1 MRGAS
6 FSLSLSNKCLAYN
19 LDCARVKRMAGA
31 LQLGREGILRYL
43 ALRVVGRSM
52 VGARRGASRR
62 PASAL
67 FVKRL
72 YRENG
77 EVRLRLENGDHGELV
92 PPTVDARVQGRV
104 VRVVHLAEKKAARG
118 RA

>member
-6 FSLSLSNKCLAYN
+6 FSLSLSNKCLTYN
-19 LDCARVKRMAGA
+19 LDCARVKRMAGTV
-31 LQLGREGILRYL
+31 QLGREGILRYL
-43 ALRVVGRSM
+43 ALRVVRRSM

-62 PASAL
+62 FASTL
-67 FVKRL
+67 TVKRL
-72 YRENG
+72 YREKG

-92 PPTVDARVQGRV
+92 LPTVNARIQGRV
-104 VRVVHLAEKKAARG
+104 VCVVHLAEKKAARG